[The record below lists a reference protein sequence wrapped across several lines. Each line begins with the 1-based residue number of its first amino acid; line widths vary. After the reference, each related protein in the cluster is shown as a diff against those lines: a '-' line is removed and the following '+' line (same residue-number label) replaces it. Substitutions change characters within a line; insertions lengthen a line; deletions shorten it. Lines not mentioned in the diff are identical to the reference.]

1 MSKRNTKEEIIL
13 ATLELAAEN
22 GLGSVSMQ
30 QIADRVGIRKA
41 SLYNHYQ
48 SKDEIVEA
56 MYGTIRQASKD
67 RASISDTDYD
77 ALVNGHTLREVLTEA
92 VGSYKRIVDDP
103 QMNLFYRVVMNER
116 TVSPVAAE
124 IMVKETRTMID
135 ATADLFRVLQ
145 NRNMAAFRD
154 VDSAAFYFA
163 MAVHSAIDYCFD
175 LMSSGEDDGENLMAS
190 VIDEFCRL

>member
-103 QMNLFYRVVMNER
+103 QMNLFYRVVMNEK

-145 NRNMAAFRD
+145 NRKMAAFRK
-154 VDSAAFYFA
+154 
-163 MAVHSAIDYCFD
+163 VHS
-175 LMSSGEDDGENLMAS
+175 
-190 VIDEFCRL
+190 

>member
-145 NRNMAAFRD
+145 NRNMAAFRK
-154 VDSAAFYFA
+154 
-163 MAVHSAIDYCFD
+163 VHS
-175 LMSSGEDDGENLMAS
+175 
-190 VIDEFCRL
+190 

>member
-145 NRNMAAFRD
+145 NRKMAAFRK
-154 VDSAAFYFA
+154 
-163 MAVHSAIDYCFD
+163 VHS
-175 LMSSGEDDGENLMAS
+175 
-190 VIDEFCRL
+190 

>member
-22 GLGSVSMQ
+22 VLGSVSMQ

-145 NRNMAAFRD
+145 NRKMAAFRK
-154 VDSAAFYFA
+154 
-163 MAVHSAIDYCFD
+163 VHS
-175 LMSSGEDDGENLMAS
+175 
-190 VIDEFCRL
+190 